1 MKTLTDSFTAPKYF
15 LTFFEISLFSIIF
28 SLFTPIWV
36 QNLVAIFG
44 ILSFGILH
52 GANDLKIIAKKTRQ
66 KEGATGFKFF
76 VLYIG
81 VVLLGIILFFF
92 IPKIALLCFV
102 LVSCYHFGEQHWS
115 GRTPVR
121 LNPFVFYFS
130 YGAII
135 FFSIFTFQY
144 EQSTQIIYQ
153 ITGVAL
159 AFPFFWIG
167 LVVSFLAFLLCL
179 FLSKR
184 NLGHYLLELLLLVVL
199 SFLFSNASLLFGFGL
214 YFVLWHS
221 IPSLN
226 SQLKYIYKASTRN
239 SLIQYLKAAAVYW
252 ILALAGMLLFYYF
265 VSVPEE
271 QYLSIFFSFLAAIT
285 FPHAVVMGLM
295 FHSKDSNEE

>member
-15 LTFFEISLFSIIF
+15 LAFFGISLFSIIF

-36 QNLVAIFG
+36 QNLVAIVG

-81 VVLLGIILFFF
+81 VVLLGIVLFFF
-92 IPKIALLCFV
+92 IPKIALLSFV

-115 GRTPVR
+115 GRSLDR
-121 LNPFVFYFS
+121 LNPFMFYFS
-130 YGAII
+130 YGASV
-135 FFSIFTFQY
+135 FFSLFTFQY
-144 EQSTQIIYQ
+144 DQSAEIILQ
-153 ITGVAL
+153 ITGLTL
-159 AFPFFWIG
+159 AFQFFWIG
-167 LVVSFLAFLLCL
+167 LAVSFLAFLLCL
-179 FLSKR
+179 ILSKK
-184 NLGHYLLELLLLVVL
+184 NLTHYLLELGLLVVL
-199 SFLFSNASLLFGFGL
+199 AFLFSNASLLFGFGL

-239 SLIQYLKAAAVYW
+239 SLLQYLKAAALYW

-265 VSVPEE
+265 ASVPED

-285 FPHAVVMGLM
+285 FPHAVVMSLM
-295 FHSKDSNEE
+295 FHSKDSIEE

>member
-15 LTFFEISLFSIIF
+15 LAFFGISLFSIIF

-36 QNLVAIFG
+36 QNLVAIVG

-66 KEGATGFKFF
+66 KEGATGFNFF

-81 VVLLGIILFFF
+81 VVLLGIVLFFF
-92 IPKIALLCFV
+92 IPKIALLSFV

-115 GRTPVR
+115 GRSLDR

-130 YGAII
+130 YGAIV
-135 FFSIFTFQY
+135 FFSLFTFQY
-144 EQSTQIIYQ
+144 EQSAEIILQIS
-153 ITGVAL
+153 GVSL
-159 AFPFFWIG
+159 AFQFFWIG
-167 LVVSFLAFLLCL
+167 LAVSFFAFLLCL
-179 FLSKR
+179 ILSKK
-184 NLGHYLLELLLLVVL
+184 NLTHYLLELGLLIVL
-199 SFLFSNASLLFGFGL
+199 AFLFSNASLLFGFGL

-239 SLIQYLKAAAVYW
+239 SLVQYLKAAALYW
-252 ILALAGMLLFYYF
+252 ILALAGILLFYYF
-265 VSVPEE
+265 VRVPED

>member
-15 LTFFEISLFSIIF
+15 LAFFGISLFSIIF

-36 QNLVAIFG
+36 QNLVAIVG

-66 KEGATGFKFF
+66 KEGATGFNFF

-81 VVLLGIILFFF
+81 VVLLGIVLFFF
-92 IPKIALLCFV
+92 IPKIALLSFV

-115 GRTPVR
+115 GRSLDL

-130 YGAII
+130 YGAIV
-135 FFSIFTFQY
+135 FFSLFTFQY
-144 EQSTQIIYQ
+144 EQSAEIILQIS
-153 ITGVAL
+153 GVRL
-159 AFPFFWIG
+159 PFQFFWIG

-179 FLSKR
+179 ILSKK
-184 NLGHYLLELLLLVVL
+184 NLTHYLLELGLLVVL
-199 SFLFSNASLLFGFGL
+199 AFLFSNASLLFGFGL

-239 SLIQYLKAAAVYW
+239 SLVQYLKAAALYW

-265 VSVPEE
+265 VRVPED
-271 QYLSIFFSFLAAIT
+271 QYLSIFFSLLAAIT

>member
-15 LTFFEISLFSIIF
+15 LAFFGISLFSIIF

-36 QNLVAIFG
+36 QNLVSIVG

-66 KEGATGFKFF
+66 KEGASGFKFF

-81 VVLLGIILFFF
+81 LVLLGIVLFFF
-92 IPKIALLCFV
+92 IPKIALLSFV

-115 GRTPVR
+115 GRSLDR

-130 YGAII
+130 YGATV
-135 FFSIFTFQY
+135 FFSLFTFQY
-144 EQSTQIIYQ
+144 EQSAEIILQ
-153 ITGVAL
+153 ITGVTL
-159 AFPFFWIG
+159 AFQFFWIG
-167 LVVSFLAFLLCL
+167 LAVSFLVFLLCL
-179 FLSKR
+179 ILCKK
-184 NLGHYLLELLLLVVL
+184 NLIHYLLELGLLVVL
-199 SFLFSNASLLFGFGL
+199 AFLFSNASLLFGFGL

-239 SLIQYLKAAAVYW
+239 SLVQYLKAAALYW
-252 ILALAGMLLFYYF
+252 ILALAGILLFYYF
-265 VSVPEE
+265 VRVPED

>member
-15 LTFFEISLFSIIF
+15 LAFFGISLFSIIF

-36 QNLVAIFG
+36 QNLVAIVG

-76 VLYIG
+76 VIYIG
-81 VVLLGIILFFF
+81 VVILGIVLFFF
-92 IPKIALLCFV
+92 IPKIALLSFV

-115 GRTPVR
+115 GRSLDR
-121 LNPFVFYFS
+121 LNPFMFYFS
-130 YGAII
+130 YGAIV
-135 FFSIFTFQY
+135 FFSLFTFQY
-144 EQSTQIIYQ
+144 EESAEIIFQ
-153 ITGVAL
+153 ITGLTL
-159 AFPFFWIG
+159 AFQFFWIG
-167 LVVSFLAFLLCL
+167 LAVSFLAFLLCL
-179 FLSKR
+179 ILSKK
-184 NLGHYLLELLLLVVL
+184 NLTHYLLELGLLVVL
-199 SFLFSNASLLFGFGL
+199 AFLFSNASLLFGFGL

-239 SLIQYLKAAAVYW
+239 SLLQYLKAAALYW

-265 VSVPEE
+265 ASVPED

>member
-15 LTFFEISLFSIIF
+15 LAFFGISLFSIIF

-36 QNLVAIFG
+36 QNLVAIVG

-76 VLYIG
+76 VIYIG
-81 VVLLGIILFFF
+81 VVILGIVLFFF

-115 GRTPVR
+115 GRSLDR

-130 YGAII
+130 YGAIV
-135 FFSIFTFQY
+135 FFSLFTFQY
-144 EQSTQIIYQ
+144 EQSAEIILQ
-153 ITGVAL
+153 ITGLTL
-159 AFPFFWIG
+159 AFQFFWIG

-179 FLSKR
+179 ILSKK
-184 NLGHYLLELLLLVVL
+184 NLTHYLLELGLLVVL
-199 SFLFSNASLLFGFGL
+199 AFLFSNASLLFGFGL

-239 SLIQYLKAAAVYW
+239 SLLQYLKAAALYW

-265 VSVPEE
+265 VRVPED
-271 QYLSIFFSFLAAIT
+271 QYLSIFFSLLAAIT
-285 FPHAVVMGLM
+285 FPHAVVMSLM

>member
-36 QNLVAIFG
+36 QNIVAIFG

-81 VVLLGIILFFF
+81 VVLLGIVLFFF
-92 IPKIALLCFV
+92 IPKIALLSFV

-115 GRTPVR
+115 GRSLDR
-121 LNPFVFYFS
+121 LNPFMFYFS
-130 YGAII
+130 YGAIV
-135 FFSIFTFQY
+135 FFSLFTFQY
-144 EQSTQIIYQ
+144 EQSAEIILQ
-153 ITGVAL
+153 ITGLTL
-159 AFPFFWIG
+159 AFQFFWIG
-167 LVVSFLAFLLCL
+167 LAVSFLAFLLCL
-179 FLSKR
+179 ILSKK
-184 NLGHYLLELLLLVVL
+184 NLTHYLLELGLLVVL
-199 SFLFSNASLLFGFGL
+199 AFLFSNASLLFGFGL

-239 SLIQYLKAAAVYW
+239 SLLQYLKAAALYW

-265 VSVPEE
+265 ASVPED

-295 FHSKDSNEE
+295 FHSKDSNKE

>member
-15 LTFFEISLFSIIF
+15 LAFFGISLFSIIF

-36 QNLVAIFG
+36 QNLVAIVG

-76 VLYIG
+76 VIYIG
-81 VVLLGIILFFF
+81 VVILGIVLFFF

-115 GRTPVR
+115 GRSLDR
-121 LNPFVFYFS
+121 LNPFMFYFS
-130 YGAII
+130 YGAIV
-135 FFSIFTFQY
+135 FFSLFTFQY
-144 EQSTQIIYQ
+144 EQSAEIILQ
-153 ITGVAL
+153 ITGLTLAL
-159 AFPFFWIG
+159 QFFWIG

-179 FLSKR
+179 ILSKK
-184 NLGHYLLELLLLVVL
+184 NLTHYLLELGLLVVL
-199 SFLFSNASLLFGFGL
+199 AFLFSNASLLFGFGL

-239 SLIQYLKAAAVYW
+239 SLLQYLKAAALYW

-265 VSVPEE
+265 VRVPED
-271 QYLSIFFSFLAAIT
+271 QYLSIFFSLLAAIT
-285 FPHAVVMGLM
+285 FPHAVVMSLM

>member
-36 QNLVAIFG
+36 QNIVAIFG

-81 VVLLGIILFFF
+81 VVLLGIVLFFF
-92 IPKIALLCFV
+92 IPKIALLSFV

-115 GRTPVR
+115 GRSLDR
-121 LNPFVFYFS
+121 LNPFMFYFS
-130 YGAII
+130 YGAIV
-135 FFSIFTFQY
+135 FFSLFTFQY
-144 EQSTQIIYQ
+144 EQSAEIILQ
-153 ITGVAL
+153 ITGL
-159 AFPFFWIG
+159 TLTFQFFWIG
-167 LVVSFLAFLLCL
+167 LAVSFLAFLLCL
-179 FLSKR
+179 ILSKK
-184 NLGHYLLELLLLVVL
+184 NLTHYLLELGLLVVL
-199 SFLFSNASLLFGFGL
+199 AFLFSNASLLFGFGL

-239 SLIQYLKAAAVYW
+239 SLLQYLKAAALYW

-265 VSVPEE
+265 ASVPED

>member
-15 LTFFEISLFSIIF
+15 LAFFGISLFSIIF

-36 QNLVAIFG
+36 QNLVAIVG

-66 KEGATGFKFF
+66 KEGATGFNFF

-81 VVLLGIILFFF
+81 VVLLGIVLFFF
-92 IPKIALLCFV
+92 IPKIALLSFV

-115 GRTPVR
+115 GRSLDS

-130 YGAII
+130 YGAIV
-135 FFSIFTFQY
+135 FFSLFTFQY
-144 EQSTQIIYQ
+144 EQSAEIILQ
-153 ITGVAL
+153 ITGLTL
-159 AFPFFWIG
+159 AFQFFWIG
-167 LVVSFLAFLLCL
+167 LAVSFFAFLLCL
-179 FLSKR
+179 ILSKK
-184 NLGHYLLELLLLVVL
+184 NLTHYLLELGLLVVL
-199 SFLFSNASLLFGFGL
+199 AFLFSNASLLFGFGL

-239 SLIQYLKAAAVYW
+239 SLVQYLKAAALYW

-265 VSVPEE
+265 VRVPEDE
-271 QYLSIFFSFLAAIT
+271 YLSIFFSFLAAIT

>member
-15 LTFFEISLFSIIF
+15 LAFFGISLFSIIF

-36 QNLVAIFG
+36 QNIVAIVG

-66 KEGATGFKFF
+66 KERATGFKFF
-76 VLYIG
+76 ALYIG
-81 VVLLGIILFFF
+81 LVLLGIVLFFF
-92 IPKIALLCFV
+92 IPKIALLSFV

-115 GRTPVR
+115 GRSLDS

-130 YGAII
+130 YGAIV
-135 FFSIFTFQY
+135 FFSLFTFQY
-144 EQSTQIIYQ
+144 EQSAEIILQ
-153 ITGVAL
+153 ITGLTL
-159 AFPFFWIG
+159 AFQFFWIG

-179 FLSKR
+179 ILSKK
-184 NLGHYLLELLLLVVL
+184 NLTHYLLELGLLVVL
-199 SFLFSNASLLFGFGL
+199 AFLFSNASLLFGFGL

-226 SQLKYIYKASTRN
+226 SQLKYIYKVSTRN
-239 SLIQYLKAAAVYW
+239 SLLQYLKAAVLYW

-265 VSVPEE
+265 VSVPED